1 MAAARLAAERR
12 ATIAVLRVL
21 EIPLELPLD
30 AELPDEED
38 EAHLLL
44 DEARAFVEAY
54 GVRAVPRLVRARRA
68 GPAIVEEAAGRSA
81 ELVVVG
87 AARRRA
93 RRGHPVFGATVDH
106 VLRASPSRV
115 LVDRREGGRVM
126 ARAGLW
132 SRSRSPPLM
141 AVLGVVLIVQTVLLG
156 GSLGFLI
163 GALFLA
169 AGSLRLF
176 LVLRSR

>member
-1 MAAARLAAERR
+1 VLGPGLEIEYRTILVPVSRSAESEEALVAAARLAAERG

-21 EIPLELPLD
+21 EVPLELPLD

-106 VLRASPSRV
+106 ILRASPSRV
-115 LVDRREGGRVM
+115 LVTAARE
-126 ARAGLW
+126 
-132 SRSRSPPLM
+132 
-141 AVLGVVLIVQTVLLG
+141 
-156 GSLGFLI
+156 
-163 GALFLA
+163 A
-169 AGSLRLF
+169 A
-176 LVLRSR
+176 